1 MRSLVTIQTARSMCV
16 DALEGKTLSVYTTH
30 DYDLRTQ
37 RSVLEKIEKQYSD
50 YVANSEEVRKWCTE
64 YEAKNDRV
72 SRVVAAVWRWA
83 LGDERRLPIRMVKSR

>member
-1 MRSLVTIQTARSMCV
+1 MRSLVTIQTARSMCA
-16 DALEGKTLSVYTTH
+16 DALDGKSLSVYTAH

-50 YVANSEEVRKWCTE
+50 YVANSELVRKWCVE

-72 SRVVAAVWRWA
+72 SRVIAGVWRWV
-83 LGDERRLPIRMVKSR
+83 LGDEMRLPIKMEKSR